1 MDAVSA
7 DTHLLFSLYSYGS
20 VYVVWTVLSRR
31 NEEKIEKMEEEM
43 ALEFKNTCCNDLSK
57 RGRNEHKRSDWESSQ
72 EQ

>member
-31 NEEKIEKMEEEM
+31 NEEKMKLRKE
-43 ALEFKNTCCNDLSK
+43 NDIWSGL
-57 RGRNEHKRSDWESSQ
+57 W
-72 EQ
+72 